1 MVSRITFNNNIKF
14 FTGTCDVCK
23 EPKEVVTVCSVWGPH
38 SYFICEN
45 CLLEG
50 KDPYMY
56 MVNYIAEAGLWPQD
70 INLTYQSL
78 VKEQLRLHNISE
90 EQFAH
95 DVFKVH
101 SEMMDIYNRAEL
113 ARYSEHTEAF
123 SEDF

>member
-1 MVSRITFNNNIKF
+1 MNKDIKF
-14 FTGTCDVCK
+14 FEGICDSCATK
-23 EPKEVVTVCSVWGPH
+23 GGVVTVCSVWGPL
-38 SYFICEN
+38 SFSICEN

-70 INLTYQSL
+70 INSHYQSL
-78 VKEQLRLHNISE
+78 VRKQLKLHNISE

-101 SEMMDIYNRAEL
+101 SEMMDIYNSAEL
-113 ARYSEHTEAF
+113 ARYSEQTEAF
-123 SEDF
+123 WEDF